1 MVWVGLALVVAGMAA
16 AFGFGGE
23 VGGVS
28 LALVGGVA
36 MAAGAVLAVAGFLRL
51 RRSRLAGARVVRDHY
66 RTSRG
71 KTFAMIAAVL
81 YIVSPIDVI
90 PDVLLP
96 VGIVDDT
103 TALAWLVLALW
114 QEHSR
119 RSRAREVA
127 RREG

>member
-1 MVWVGLALVVAGMAA
+1 MVWVGLAMVVAGMVAV
-16 AFGFGGE
+16 FGVGGE

-28 LALVGGVA
+28 VTAVGAVVMAL
-36 MAAGAVLAVAGFLRL
+36 GAVLAVAGFVRS
-51 RRSRLAGARVVRDHY
+51 RRGRLAGARAVNAYY

-71 KTFAMIAAVL
+71 KTFAMVAAVL
-81 YIVSPIDVI
+81 YIVSPIDLV
-90 PDVLLP
+90 PDVFLP

-127 RREG
+127 GREG